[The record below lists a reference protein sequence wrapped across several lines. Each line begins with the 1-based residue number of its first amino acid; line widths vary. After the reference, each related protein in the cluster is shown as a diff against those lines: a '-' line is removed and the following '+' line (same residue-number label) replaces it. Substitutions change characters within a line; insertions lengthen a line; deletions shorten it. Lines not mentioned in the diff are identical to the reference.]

1 MNDIK
6 VANLKPNL
14 ELKQKSLQGQ
24 EAETKLREVA
34 DLYEKHF
41 IKEMMRQMKSTVQES
56 GLIKKNNAEKI
67 FEEQLDDQ
75 YSGEWNKRGGFG
87 LSDMIYDQ
95 LVNRYGEQFGIKER
109 LSKPQGPLE
118 LNKRSTLK
126 SLDDESGKTFEIR
139 PLNKTDQK
147 ENATSVT
154 SPPNTVAIA
163 SPNTMPIKSIDMV
176 AIKSPWAGTLQARNR
191 LEDDKTSIRIK
202 HDNGLESL
210 IMIQGGADEET
221 RHLSPGDVL
230 AAGQKIAEADAASP
244 LFWKVN
250 KSVL

>member
-1 MNDIK
+1 MSDIK
-6 VANLKPNL
+6 VGNLKPNL
-14 ELKQKSLQGQ
+14 ELKQKQLQGQ

-56 GLIKKNNAEKI
+56 GLVKKNNAEKI

-87 LSDMIYDQ
+87 LSDLIYDQ

-109 LSKPQGPLE
+109 LSKPQGPIE
-118 LNKRSTLK
+118 FDKKSTLK
-126 SLDDESGKTFEIR
+126 SLEDENGKTFEIR
-139 PLNKTDQK
+139 PLNKSDRK
-147 ENATSVT
+147 DSASSEAKSSVDGLAT
-154 SPPNTVAIA
+154 A
-163 SPNTMPIKSIDMV
+163 SSDRLAV
-176 AIKSPWAGTLQARNR
+176 RSPWAGTLQARNR

-210 IMIQGGADEET
+210 IMIQGGANEET
-221 RHLSPGDVL
+221 RHLSPGDL
-230 AAGQKIAEADAASP
+230 LTAGQKIGEVDAASP

>member
-1 MNDIK
+1 MSDIK
-6 VANLKPNL
+6 VGPLKPNL

-41 IKEMMRQMKSTVQES
+41 IKEMMKQMKSTVQES

-67 FEEQLDDQ
+67 FEDQLDDQ

-109 LSKPQGPLE
+109 LSKPQGPIE
-118 LNKRSTLK
+118 FDKKSTLK
-126 SLDDESGKTFEIR
+126 SLEDESGKTFEIR
-139 PLNKTDQK
+139 PLNDSDKTQT
-147 ENATSVT
+147 NAVPAAEKSPNTMAITS
-154 SPPNTVAIA
+154 PNTVAIA
-163 SPNTMPIKSIDMV
+163 
-176 AIKSPWAGTLQARNR
+176 SPWAGTLQARNR

-210 IMIQGGADEET
+210 IMIQGGASEET